1 MKMKKKSSKRTAKRH
16 VVLTERELSS
26 VHAGKKAKKKATKS
40 VLSEPSE
47 LEFGLGGGSGDNI

>member
-16 VVLTERELSS
+16 VVLTERELSTM
-26 VHAGKKAKKKATKS
+26 HAGKKAKKTATKS

-47 LEFGLGGGSGDNI
+47 LEFGIGGSGGDNI

>member
-16 VVLTERELSS
+16 VVLTERELST

-40 VLSEPSE
+40 VLSDPSE
-47 LEFGLGGGSGDNI
+47 LEFGFGSGGGGNI